1 MKFISRSNHPKDVFI
16 IATPLTSLVNKKHLI
31 PQRGTQGFFLCVCGS
46 KFLSISGRE
55 YSKLIKLLLSNCFK
69 KTHAKIM

>member
-16 IATPLTSLVNKKHLI
+16 VATPLTSLVNKKHLI
-31 PQRGTQGFFLCVCGS
+31 PQRGT
-46 KFLSISGRE
+46 E